1 MRKLT
6 ILCTLICLGFI
17 ASGQKGEEENVKK
30 AIQAK
35 MDAFGSGNLE
45 GRKTAWQHDATSS
58 TTFISHDG
66 YFTVKS
72 WDSLAK
78 MMEQDFKQ
86 NPNPGATA
94 QIKLENFYYTGK
106 W

>member
-17 ASGQKGEEENVKK
+17 AYGQKGEEENVKK

-35 MDAFGSGNLE
+35 MDAFASGNLE
-45 GRKTAWQHDATSS
+45 GRKAAWQHDAKVS

-66 YFTVKS
+66 YSTVKS
-72 WDSLAK
+72 WNSLSKTMDNDA
-78 MMEQDFKQ
+78 KQ
-86 NPNPGATA
+86 NPNPGATT
-94 QIKLENFYYTGK
+94 QVKLE
-106 W
+106 